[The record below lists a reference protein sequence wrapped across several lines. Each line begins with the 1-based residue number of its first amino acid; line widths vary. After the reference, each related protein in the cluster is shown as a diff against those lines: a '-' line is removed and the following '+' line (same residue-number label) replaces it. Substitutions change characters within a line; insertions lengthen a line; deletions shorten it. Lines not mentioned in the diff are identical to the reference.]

1 MVKQKHIIYFILI
14 AAAIVAIFLYN
25 PWLLYFQ
32 NDDMS
37 TIPLS
42 RDKILFQHNSFRP
55 ICDISLIMDYKL
67 WGKNAWGYH
76 LSNLIFHFI
85 NTVLVFVITKKSLKK
100 YKLSEEPILCS
111 FTTAVLFWIYMNH
124 SEAVFW
130 ILGRSAMIGML
141 FFLLAVFFYLKRY
154 SSFKFFLSIFFSLLA
169 WLSYESTFILLP
181 VFFLISMID
190 VKSHNT
196 SWKPERKFLIIILL
210 FFIGYCCY
218 RLYFMG
224 MDANYYN
231 SNSNQSTSFTFLI
244 GSLCR
249 LAIRSWL
256 PPSQSKILLVTEFVA
271 LIILAILF
279 VKKNQNKKLN
289 RAVIVLLMLWMISL
303 LPYINL
309 SIDTKGVESE
319 RFMYLP
325 SFFVCFCITTLL
337 FQLQKN
343 G

>member
-141 FFLLAVFFYLKRY
+141 FFLLAVFFL
-154 SSFKFFLSIFFSLLA
+154 FKKIFIF
-169 WLSYESTFILLP
+169 
-181 VFFLISMID
+181 
-190 VKSHNT
+190 
-196 SWKPERKFLIIILL
+196 
-210 FFIGYCCY
+210 
-218 RLYFMG
+218 
-224 MDANYYN
+224 
-231 SNSNQSTSFTFLI
+231 
-244 GSLCR
+244 
-249 LAIRSWL
+249 
-256 PPSQSKILLVTEFVA
+256 
-271 LIILAILF
+271 
-279 VKKNQNKKLN
+279 
-289 RAVIVLLMLWMISL
+289 
-303 LPYINL
+303 
-309 SIDTKGVESE
+309 
-319 RFMYLP
+319 
-325 SFFVCFCITTLL
+325 
-337 FQLQKN
+337 
-343 G
+343 